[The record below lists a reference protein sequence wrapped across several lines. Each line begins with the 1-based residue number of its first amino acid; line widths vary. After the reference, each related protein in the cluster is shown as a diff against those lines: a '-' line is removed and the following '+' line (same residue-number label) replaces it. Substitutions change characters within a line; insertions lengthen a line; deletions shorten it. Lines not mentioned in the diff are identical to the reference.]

1 MKTVNQTIEQLIDIA
16 IDAIYEGEYQKA
28 KGLIESAFYDEPGYP
43 KLHSTLAWM
52 YHYHRENHEL
62 AERHYLLA
70 IHFDPDYEYAWN
82 GLIELLMTQK
92 RYSFLRG
99 KLLIARKNAQLDQEQ
114 ILKTLGRIAE
124 RQGEFQEATKN
135 YRLALMESTDNDDS
149 AELKKDV
156 KRIRMKRF
164 KTILKRWQLQS

>member
-1 MKTVNQTIEQLIDIA
+1 MKIVDQTIEQLIEIA
-16 IDAIYEGEYQKA
+16 IDAIYDGEYQNA
-28 KGLIESAFYDEPGYP
+28 RGLIDSALLDEPGYP

-52 YHYHRENHEL
+52 YHYHQENYGL

-70 IHFDPDYEYAWN
+70 IHFDSDYEYAWN

-92 RYSFLRG
+92 RYTFLQG
-99 KLLIARKNAQLDQEQ
+99 KLLIARKNAHLDQEL
-114 ILKTLGRIAE
+114 ILRTMGKVAE
-124 RQGEFQEATKN
+124 RQGKFQKAIKY